1 MFAEIRK
8 SRIAIQF
15 GTMFLFLIIFLSM
28 VVGKSYA
35 HYEAAIAK
43 EVGFQYVA
51 ETGQIQI
58 RGADSSEIEKV
69 TVEEEIVPEETIPEE
84 TAPEEGIPEESVQEE
99 QITSAYFVLSNKDG
113 EKFCGYDQKATLS
126 MVATIGLGNPNDFM
140 ITLVDGG
147 ASYMA
152 VCSDIIEGT
161 ELYATYGPGWIYHF
175 YDSAG
180 EEVEW
185 QFPGTQLIER
195 VMQIMVIG
203 ASEMPATLN
212 LIVNARASEI

>member
-8 SRIAIQF
+8 SRIALQF

-84 TAPEEGIPEESVQEE
+84 TAPEE

-152 VCSDIIEGT
+152 VCSEIIEGT

-185 QFPGTQLIER
+185 QFPGNQLIER